1 MFKEKLEEPSKI
13 FKSDSKDYIDELSLA
28 NFLESFLDIVVP
40 DSFDKIKNKAVRG
53 DLISSG
59 FKVLSDIVMLLE
71 AERIHLKCFNYI
83 ICNAVRTDAGKLV
96 HDTDNAE
103 LFKEFIVEGIKF
115 QIMQFFKR
123 VKVMVRILMTILTSS
138 KSNST
143 RE

>member
-1 MFKEKLEEPSKI
+1 MRG
-13 FKSDSKDYIDELSLA
+13 EL
-28 NFLESFLDIVVP
+28 IP
-40 DSFDKIKNKAVRG
+40 
-53 DLISSG
+53 SG

-83 ICNAVRTDAGKLV
+83 ICNAIRTDASKL
-96 HDTDNAE
+96 DTDNAG
-103 LFKEFIVEGIKF
+103 LFKDFIVEGIRF

-123 VKVMVRILMTILTSS
+123 VKVMVKILMTILTSS